1 MIAMVVELRPTGS
14 SRGVLSAQSENAL
27 LNDSF
32 TLVRN
37 AEIIHVQDF
46 RMSSSQIRRLVPVL
60 RYCAR
65 FQLMP
70 PGQNRKA
77 PPDKQM
83 HRTGRFSCILWY
95 SSHCLV
101 NYFYMEL

>member
-1 MIAMVVELRPTGS
+1 MAKSFPWMLSMIATVAELRPAGS

-65 FQLMP
+65 FQLITNDES
-70 PGQNRKA
+70 QRNRPRPLK
-77 PPDKQM
+77 
-83 HRTGRFSCILWY
+83 ILIIRKGNI
-95 SSHCLV
+95 SGASL
-101 NYFYMEL
+101 

>member
-1 MIAMVVELRPTGS
+1 
-14 SRGVLSAQSENAL
+14 
-27 LNDSF
+27 
-32 TLVRN
+32 
-37 AEIIHVQDF
+37 
-46 RMSSSQIRRLVPVL
+46 L

-77 PPDKQM
+77 LPDKQR
-83 HRTGRFSCILWY
+83 HRTDCFSCILWY

-101 NYFYMEL
+101 NYFYMES